1 MSYLNFMHRRMVVPL
16 EFCNCVMKALFCFSG
31 SESLKAKLAARD
43 ASATA
48 SKYRMEL
55 LATTSSCS
63 IDAFLA
69 TLVRTSYGEA
79 KGLCCQ
85 RCCAAAA
92 SAAPTAPKSTTSGAT
107 GRKSLSFSSTTHTVC
122 VSLSK
127 RLLFFRKTHFFI
139 DGKMGRRKG
148 KLVCR
153 LECNWISKYCILDT
167 NVSLYNEWNRGILR
181 ALNNLIKFSS
191 EFDS

>member
-1 MSYLNFMHRRMVVPL
+1 MSYLNFMHRRMVVSL

-107 GRKSLSFSSTTHTVC
+107 GRKSLSFSSSTC
-122 VSLSK
+122 FLNDFS
-127 RLLFFRKTHFFI
+127 THFFI
-139 DGKMGRRKG
+139 TKKTLFSRTNWYFKNVIVPDSSLKKTFDFWILV
-148 KLVCR
+148 KLT
-153 LECNWISKYCILDT
+153 E
-167 NVSLYNEWNRGILR
+167 
-181 ALNNLIKFSS
+181 
-191 EFDS
+191 